1 MNSSSFAST
10 YRNRSAW
17 ILLHCT
23 ALNSHPLSS
32 TLIQKATKSG
42 VWSAISTPSACATLL
57 RMNNLLRRL
66 KFNFSYLT
74 NKAPWDSGITPPEL
88 YDFMA
93 AHPAGR
99 ALDIGCG
106 TGTNL
111 ISLANAGWQVEGFDF
126 ASRAV
131 SIAKQKLRKAGI
143 NANVFTDDAT
153 KMNQVTPPFDLALDL
168 GCFHG
173 IENKADYLTQ
183 LTRVLTPGGYWLI
196 YGFFKSDPLLSGPG
210 LVNSDLDLIQRNNLT
225 LISRKDGWD
234 KRERPSAWF
243 LWQSSNK

>member
-1 MNSSSFAST
+1 
-10 YRNRSAW
+10 
-17 ILLHCT
+17 
-23 ALNSHPLSS
+23 
-32 TLIQKATKSG
+32 
-42 VWSAISTPSACATLL
+42 
-57 RMNNLLRRL
+57 MNNLLRRL
-66 KFNFSYLT
+66 KFNYSYLT
-74 NKAPWDSGITPPEL
+74 KNAPWDSGITPPEL

-93 AHPAGR
+93 AHSPGR

-111 ISLANAGWQVEGFDF
+111 ITLANAGWQVEGFDF

-131 SIAKQKLRKAGI
+131 SIAKQKIKKAGI
-143 NANVFTDDAT
+143 SANVFTDDAT
-153 KMNQVTPPFDLALDL
+153 QMKHVSPPFDLALDL

-183 LTRVLTPGGYWLI
+183 LTRVLTPGGFWLM

-210 LVNSDLDLIQRNNLT
+210 LVNSDLDLIQRHNLT
-225 LISRKDGWD
+225 LLSRKDGWD

-243 LWQSSNK
+243 LWQLSDKLTSNK